1 MSLRSFGIPGTL
13 LALAVSVANSCGED
27 ACACT
32 PAETLVGTYNATR
45 LRFTPSG
52 QATVDALAAGAT
64 ITLTLSGS
72 GATSGTPGV
81 ATPGTAVAA
90 ASVAAPPRAMRARGN
105 TAGAASTAAAGAG
118 QKRGAVSAP
127 MSERAYW
134 PSKPTD
140 ANAASQKSDEYKD
153 EKKP

>member
-72 GATSGTPGV
+72 GATSGTFFVPASLNDGV
-81 ATPGTAVAA
+81 PLTLDLSGTYQSTTGHVTLSHGADTFLRDVGWTWN
-90 ASVAAPPRAMRARGN
+90 GN
-105 TAGAASTAAAGAG
+105 TLTTNGSAGGVQYDVVLTR
-118 QKRGAVSAP
+118 Q
-127 MSERAYW
+127 
-134 PSKPTD
+134 
-140 ANAASQKSDEYKD
+140 
-153 EKKP
+153 